1 MTITLIVLV
10 HPAPTSFNA
19 AWAEATETACLSLG
33 DEVLRSDLYAMGFD
47 PAERPGHYASACVS
61 DPYDVLKTQEAAAR
75 AGRLPADV
83 QHEIDKVR
91 AADRII
97 LHFPVWWFAPPAML
111 KGWCE
116 RVLVNGGLHDTDNR
130 FDTGRFRGKS
140 VLFCATTGS
149 RQEESAY
156 NGKEGDIQMLLWPLA
171 YTFRYLGFD
180 VLRPRTIH
188 GVHGY
193 HKGPAKMDLEARL
206 QAELAGHCEAIAGY
220 DTLPRL
226 TFNADSDFERGR
238 LRPGAPVHSHFIRHE
253 P

>member
-1 MTITLIVLV
+1 MTTTLIVLV

-19 AWAEATETACLSLG
+19 AWAEATEEACLSLG
-33 DEVLRSDLYAMGFD
+33 DEVLRSDLYAMGFN
-47 PAERPGHYASACVS
+47 PAEGPAHYPPASVT
-61 DPYDVLKTQEAAAR
+61 DPYDVLKTQEAAAK

-83 QHEIDKVR
+83 QCEIDKVR
-91 AADRII
+91 SADRII

-116 RVLVNGGLHDTDNR
+116 RVLVNGGMHDTDNR
-130 FDTGRFRGKS
+130 FDAGLFRGKT

-149 RQEESAY
+149 RAAESAH

-180 VLRPRTIH
+180 VLRPRLIH

-193 HKGPAKMDLEARL
+193 HKGAAKQTLEQRL
-206 QAELAGHCEAIAGY
+206 QDELKAHRQIIADY
-220 DTLPRL
+220 ENLPGVP
-226 TFNADSDFERGR
+226 FNADDAFEAGC
-238 LRPGAPVHSHFIRHE
+238 LRADAPSHSLFIRHE